1 MSLKKVVL
9 VDGCRI
15 PFLRSGTDYQD
26 LMAYDLGR
34 MAIAGLLKRNPI
46 DPAIIDRVI
55 MGIVIQEVKT
65 SNIARESALGAGIP
79 KSVPAHTVTMA
90 CISSN
95 QAVSTGVDLIRTG
108 QADIIVAGGTETMSD
123 VPIRFQ
129 RVMRKKLM
137 EATKYKSPLDY
148 FKLLKGFKFSHLAP
162 EAPSITE
169 FSTNES
175 MGQSA
180 DKLAAAF
187 GASREDQDRFALR
200 SHLLA
205 HKAFEAGILQ
215 EEVIPAI
222 VPPRFNP
229 VDRDNGIRGDSSYE
243 KLSKLRAAF
252 IKPYGTVTAGNASFL
267 TDGASACLLMSEEK
281 ALELGLKPKAE
292 LIDYIYVAQDP
303 GEELLL
309 GPAYA
314 TPKLLKK
321 AGLKKTDINVWE
333 FHEAFAGQIIAN
345 LNALNS
351 TAFMNKAGFDSFGEI
366 PMEQFNA
373 WGGSLSI
380 GHPFGA
386 TGVRLLTTAANRLI
400 KENGEYAVLAA
411 CAAGGQG
418 HAMLIKRYS

>member
-95 QAVSTGVDLIRTG
+95 QAVSSGVDLIRTG

-129 RVMRKKLM
+129 RVLRKKLL
-137 EATKYKSPLDY
+137 EATKYKSPLEY

-243 KLSKLRAAF
+243 KLAKLRPAF

-292 LIDYIYVAQDP
+292 LVDYVYVAQDP

-351 TAFMNKAGFDSFGEI
+351 STFMNKVGFDPFGEI